1 LAGKTLAGLLERLPP
16 QIVFQGHRLQPQRLA
31 AIQQV
36 GDFGI
41 LLAQREPPVAYVAGQ
56 QHDAAGGLPP
66 GGPGRQSPQ
75 QLDHARA
82 VLGIIHDDQRRPV
95 ARHQRVQIL
104 GGHPLRQEAGVPG
117 RLRGA
122 QLARPVDHQ
131 PRLARTARPDEQP
144 HADRVV
150 LAAPGVQDLQLA
162 LPQGREKR
170 HDLVAGVQQ
179 RRGTG
184 RLGTL
189 CRVGLQDLRGPA
201 PRHGRQVAAEEPQQN
216 LGRGPGGK
224 QAKALTTT
232 RLGIVHHAFGDDK
245 RLDVLHVSREADHR
259 ALHVQPQD
267 VALRLL
273 QPIPD
278 AGIPDQVVPRAQRPH
293 VNPPRG
299 LLRQRAAVV
308 EQRLLDAFPARR
320 GQLRPSAFHTNQLVA
335 LQLPHDLGPVG
346 AARRALRR
354 FQRVVSVEQLLEHPI
369 GLHSPRTRAIG
380 QPGGRRGQPK
390 IFGRL
395 LPRRAEREGHRVG
408 AELRRRAVGRLH
420 DFARV
425 VAVHPVGDDDI
436 AQLGFPGI
444 SGANAAHGQA
454 ARLIGVDQP
463 RRRVAGRLA
472 AHLVGSAQGH
482 AQPPVSVGGLIPA
495 PPDREPE
502 PRRTRRLLPLVQPA
516 LVHRAHRIILA
527 RRSGNDQHRRP
538 VRRPTEPQLL
548 AAVRPSSWRLPSQ
561 IVIRKVAL
569 SNCPGPLEGVFS
581 FFRPSGLRVG
591 CRKLCVAGTKFEA
604 SGLDR
609 SISTSR

>member
-1 LAGKTLAGLLERLPP
+1 VSR
-16 QIVFQGHRLQPQRLA
+16 
-31 AIQQV
+31 
-36 GDFGI
+36 
-41 LLAQREPPVAYVAGQ
+41 
-56 QHDAAGGLPP
+56 
-66 GGPGRQSPQ
+66 SS
-75 QLDHARA
+75 A
-82 VLGIIHDDQRRPV
+82 VT
-95 ARHQRVQIL
+95 
-104 GGHPLRQEAGVPG
+104 PLRQEAGVPG

-162 LPQGREKR
+162 LPQGIEER

-224 QAKALTTT
+224 RAKALTTP

-259 ALHVQPQD
+259 AFHVQPQD

-308 EQRLLDAFPARR
+308 EQCLLDAFPARR
-320 GQLRPSAFHTNQLVA
+320 GQLRLAAFHTNQLVA

-346 AARRALRR
+346 AARRGCEKIGTGTPLGASPIFSQPRRALRR
-354 FQRVVSVEQLLEHPI
+354 FQRVVSVKQLLEHPI
-369 GLHSPRTRAIG
+369 SLHSSRTRAIG
-380 QPGGRRGQPK
+380 QPSGRR
-390 IFGRL
+390 R
-395 LPRRAEREGHRVG
+395 
-408 AELRRRAVGRLH
+408 
-420 DFARV
+420 
-425 VAVHPVGDDDI
+425 
-436 AQLGFPGI
+436 
-444 SGANAAHGQA
+444 
-454 ARLIGVDQP
+454 
-463 RRRVAGRLA
+463 
-472 AHLVGSAQGH
+472 
-482 AQPPVSVGGLIPA
+482 
-495 PPDREPE
+495 
-502 PRRTRRLLPLVQPA
+502 
-516 LVHRAHRIILA
+516 
-527 RRSGNDQHRRP
+527 
-538 VRRPTEPQLL
+538 
-548 AAVRPSSWRLPSQ
+548 
-561 IVIRKVAL
+561 
-569 SNCPGPLEGVFS
+569 
-581 FFRPSGLRVG
+581 
-591 CRKLCVAGTKFEA
+591 
-604 SGLDR
+604 
-609 SISTSR
+609 